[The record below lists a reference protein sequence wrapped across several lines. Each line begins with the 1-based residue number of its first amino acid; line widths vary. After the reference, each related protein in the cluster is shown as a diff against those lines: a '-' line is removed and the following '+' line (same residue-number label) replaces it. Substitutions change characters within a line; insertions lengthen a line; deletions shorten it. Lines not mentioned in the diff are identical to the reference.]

1 MKVEKVAVEG
11 REGRRRLNLKKRREE
26 KVKLEEEMGGEG

>member
-11 REGRRRLNLKKRREE
+11 REGRRRLNLKKRRKK
-26 KVKLEEEMGGEG
+26 KVKLEEEKGEEG

>member
-26 KVKLEEEMGGEG
+26 KVELEEEKGG